1 LGKYGIADYQT
12 VAISLY
18 QIKIIINLKDTIMK
32 NSIKFS
38 LMLVLALITM
48 NVHAANGDFSLN
60 VKKGE
65 GKIISF
71 VLNDAINTNLTIYD
85 ANDKLIHTEELDSNG
100 ILNRTYDLNALPE
113 GIYFLEADTKL
124 KIVRYEI
131 SVVGMNA
138 SLASDALSTVY
149 KPTFLYENG
158 LVGLNI
164 LNFDNSPVAIRV
176 YDEDNIELYT
186 YSSTDKNVKKYF
198 DIQNLPNKK
207 YSFVMSYDNKTFENT
222 VAKR

>member
-1 LGKYGIADYQT
+1 
-12 VAISLY
+12 
-18 QIKIIINLKDTIMK
+18 
-32 NSIKFS
+32 
-38 LMLVLALITM
+38 
-48 NVHAANGDFSLN
+48 
-60 VKKGE
+60 
-65 GKIISF
+65 
-71 VLNDAINTNLTIYD
+71 LNDAINTNLTIYD

-113 GIYFLEADTKL
+113 GIYFLEADTEL
-124 KIVRYEI
+124 KIVRYKI

-158 LVGLNI
+158 LVALNI

-198 DIQNLPNKK
+198 DIQNLPNKR